1 MANSL
6 LFVRLLK
13 EQNFNYGIPSDISLG
28 YSNTFDLD
36 NFSGQEVV
44 DMGIQFLNTHKP
56 KVIIKSEKSAPLQK
70 LMHLL
75 TVLRELGD
83 VNIVW
88 KGNHSMKN
96 YISSL

>member
-1 MANSL
+1 LANSL

-13 EQNFNYGIPSDISLG
+13 EQNFSYGIPSDISLG

-44 DMGIQFLNTHKP
+44 DMAIQFLNSHKP
-56 KVIIKSEKSAPLQK
+56 QVIIQSEEGAPIQK
-70 LMHLL
+70 IMHLFNL
-75 TVLRELGD
+75 IRESKE
-83 VNIVW
+83 VNLEW

-96 YISSL
+96 YLSSF

>member
-13 EQNFNYGIPSDISLG
+13 EQNFNYGIPSEISLG

-44 DMGIQFLNTHKP
+44 DMAIQFLNTHKP
-56 KVIIKSEKSAPLQK
+56 KVIIESEESAPLQK
-70 LMHLL
+70 LMNLFNEIRNQESIS
-75 TVLRELGD
+75 VKWNGQ
-83 VNIVW
+83 
-88 KGNHSMKN
+88 HSMKN
-96 YISSL
+96 YLSSF